1 MTKSIVQK
9 KLDTRKKE
17 LVKLYYNS
25 CDLLKADGSV
35 GTYAGSRTRRARY
48 KRDVC
53 IITLVQELLSYN
65 KQDNITLSEDAE
77 FGLFKLLGE

>member
-1 MTKSIVQK
+1 MTRSIVQK
-9 KLDTRKKE
+9 KLGSRKKE
-17 LVKLYYNS
+17 LIKLYYSS

-53 IITLVQELLSYN
+53 LITLVQELLSYS
-65 KQDNITLSEDAE
+65 KQDSIALSEDAE
-77 FGLFKLLGE
+77 FGLIKLLGE

>member
-35 GTYAGSRTRRARY
+35 GTYAGSRTRRARH
-48 KRDVC
+48 KRDIC

-65 KQDNITLSEDAE
+65 KQDSITLSEDAE
-77 FGLFKLLGE
+77 FG

>member
-65 KQDNITLSEDAE
+65 KQDSITLSEDAE
-77 FGLFKLLGE
+77 FGLVKLLGE

>member
-35 GTYAGSRTRRARY
+35 GTYAGSRTRRVRY
-48 KRDVC
+48 KRDIC

-65 KQDNITLSEDAE
+65 KQDSITLSEDAE
-77 FGLFKLLGE
+77 FGLVKLLGE